1 MSCKDLLLSKRMPLF
16 RIEEDRSNPEQCT
29 GGVSA
34 FTVGGWSGGRGCQD
48 LQRLDL
54 KDDTSFLTHS

>member
-1 MSCKDLLLSKRMPLF
+1 MPLF
-16 RIEEDRSNPEQCT
+16 RIEEARSNPEQCT

-48 LQRLDL
+48 LHSRLDL
-54 KDDTSFLTHS
+54 KDDTSFLTNS